1 LVLKTVTV
9 FCHEMGDR
17 MQKTT
22 AARSV
27 RGLETTRAA
36 VEEASAGWGH
46 TDAGAPS
53 ESPPTL
59 THGAGP
65 PRGRTPPATEDR
77 YSATRYEGGGA
88 RDSTRLHHLFI
99 PAQPL
104 SAGGRSSCSR
114 ELWAVAEVSAAAEL
128 AAAAREAHPRRA
140 SHRRAAA
147 RAERRNHGRQVR
159 HVRKHDVG
167 SAPVLGPLPTEEEER
182 RVRAGPRPS
191 RSRLGRSRPRIS
203 IRACPSYSEGPR
215 DGSGTAQV
223 RARPRDLGRLPC
235 R

>member
-1 LVLKTVTV
+1 MRWAIACKKRQRLGPCGGSRPRVL
-9 FCHEMGDR
+9 
-17 MQKTT
+17 
-22 AARSV
+22 RSK
-27 RGLETTRAA
+27 
-36 VEEASAGWGH
+36 ASAGWGH

-191 RSRLGRSRPRIS
+191 RSRLGRSCPRIS